1 MEYAKFSENLRNL
14 IDEKAY
20 TLQDVSDATGLAP
33 STISKYLN
41 GHIIP
46 KARSLKALAKFFDVS
61 PSQLM
66 GEDTQDTNLS
76 LLIKQLIENTKK
88 DYISWEASDRSEG
101 TQYTANY
108 NGYLYTL
115 EKEEDTFFLC
125 AEKPYIGKILKV
137 SSFNDIEAQA
147 IEDLWNIVGM
157 NSLSEDDKTILE
169 LLEKLRQTP
178 EDIRQKKELRQI
190 SENDLLF

>member
-1 MEYAKFSENLRNL
+1 
-14 IDEKAY
+14 
-20 TLQDVSDATGLAP
+20 
-33 STISKYLN
+33 
-41 GHIIP
+41 
-46 KARSLKALAKFFDVS
+46 
-61 PSQLM
+61 M

-101 TQYTANY
+101 AQYTGNY

-125 AEKPYIGKILKV
+125 AEKHYIGKILKV

-157 NSLSEDDKTILE
+157 NSLSEYDKTILE
-169 LLEKLRQTP
+169 LLEKLKQTP
-178 EDIRQKKELRQI
+178 EDIRQEELRQA
-190 SENDLLF
+190 SEDDLPF